1 MKKALGIL
9 LALTLAVGAFAG
21 LSLLSVS
28 AATSQTTIVD
38 GEYLYDDFEEESNAY
53 FVPQSSG
60 TVELV
65 SKADGAPV
73 RSGDSSLKFSG
84 GEGSWT
90 SPALTMEA
98 TQAVVDGAGTYM
110 LSTLGIF

>member
-38 GEYLYDDFEEESNAY
+38 GEYLYDDFEEEMRIL
-53 FVPQSSG
+53 F
-60 TVELV
+60 
-65 SKADGAPV
+65 
-73 RSGDSSLKFSG
+73 R
-84 GEGSWT
+84 
-90 SPALTMEA
+90 SPAVRWNLSARLTA
-98 TQAVVDGAGTYM
+98 HPFAAVI
-110 LSTLGIF
+110 LR

>member
-9 LALTLAVGAFAG
+9 LALTLAVGAFVG

-53 FVPQSSG
+53 FVP
-60 TVELV
+60 
-65 SKADGAPV
+65 
-73 RSGDSSLKFSG
+73 
-84 GEGSWT
+84 
-90 SPALTMEA
+90 
-98 TQAVVDGAGTYM
+98 
-110 LSTLGIF
+110 